1 VTRFLRFN
9 VVGAVGFALQLTVLA
24 MLERAGWPVVLATL
38 VAVEAA
44 VLHNF
49 AWHERWTWAEQPTGT
64 RVGRLSRFHVTN
76 GVISLVG
83 NATITSSLAATG
95 VPAVIANVAAV
106 IACAGANFAAAH
118 LFVFCAKTWPT
129 FHGHL
134 Q

>member
-1 VTRFLRFN
+1 VTRFVRFN
-9 VVGAVGFALQLTVLA
+9 VVGALGFGLQLTVLA
-24 MLERAGWPVVLATL
+24 MLERAGWPVLLATL

-49 AWHERWTWAEQPTGT
+49 GWHERWTWADQRAGT

-83 NATITSSLAATG
+83 NATVTTTLAAAG
-95 VPAVIANVAAV
+95 MPAIIANVAAV
-106 IACAGANFAAAH
+106 VACAGANFAAAH

-129 FHGHL
+129 FDGHF